1 MFENNKILVVIPA
14 RGGSKGIPRKN
25 IRLLNQKPLI
35 SYVIKMVKD
44 SKYVDDF
51 VVSTED
57 SEIATISKKFGADVI
72 KRPDELSAD
81 DIPLDEVIYD
91 AVRQT
96 NTEYDIIITVQPT
109 SPLLKTETLDVAIEK
124 FRDSSIDSVISV
136 IDDRHLSWGFNDN
149 HYFPLYE
156 KRLNRQYLPK
166 NFRETGSILATRNA
180 FISKNNRLGKNI
192 DLIEVP
198 KDESVDIDNYEDW
211 WVAEN
216 YLNKKK
222 IAIIVNAYDEIGT
235 GHIYRCISL
244 ASRLLF
250 HEVVFVLNENHK
262 LGVDIVKSF
271 NYPYKL
277 YDDNLLDV
285 LDEINPEIVIND
297 ILNTKKEYISKLKEK
312 NYFIV
317 NFEDL
322 GTGIEE
328 ANLVFNALYEKPLK
342 LENVYTGHDY
352 YILKDEFYFQESKT
366 ITKDVDNVLVT
377 FGGTDPN
384 NLTEIVLNSLNGFN
398 GNINVILGS
407 GYPNKEKIIETYA
420 RYDNIAINK
429 NVKSMSEHMFN
440 ADIIFSSAGRTM
452 YEIAS
457 IGVPCICICQNER
470 ELNHTFANSDNGFIN
485 LGIANDVNETIIKKE
500 FDKLKDNFKLR
511 KEMNQ
516 KMLKN
521 DLKHGF
527 ENVWS
532 KIEKEYRKIINDNFW
547 WITIFNSWNWC

>member
-109 SPLLKTETLDVAIEK
+109 SPLLKTETLDAAIEK

>member
-285 LDEINPEIVIND
+285 LDEITPEIVIND